1 MQSRGYKDV
10 LKSLS
15 ARTGAPLPSL
25 LVSFA
30 ILHEIT
36 AVVPLIAVFYGS
48 RSLGVGEGVVNAV
61 LSKETTA
68 VPSRA
73 KGVLQSWVAE
83 GEQWAA
89 RVGTRYGIFG
99 FEKRVTGTSNEA
111 PDDLQASS
119 RLAGDV
125 TNAIVAYGV
134 TKVSLSDMSSDPTQ
148 LMLGQA
154 LIPVRIGLSLYLAP
168 AFSRTFTEP
177 IRAAVLQSFRR
188 KQ

>member
-1 MQSRGYKDV
+1 MQSRSYKDA

-36 AVVPLIAVFYGS
+36 AVVPLVAVFYGS

-61 LSKETTA
+61 LSKETSA
-68 VPSRA
+68 VPSSA
-73 KGVLQSWVAE
+73 KGVLQSWVVE

-99 FEKRVTGTSNEA
+99 FEKRTSNEA
-111 PDDLQASS
+111 PNDLQVSS

-125 TNAIVAYGV
+125 ANAIVAYGV
-134 TKVSLSDMSSDPTQ
+134 TKVSMSDMPSDPIQ
-148 LMLGQA
+148 LMLAGQA
-154 LIPVRIGLSLYLAP
+154 LIPVRIGLSLYLSP

-177 IRAAVLQSFRR
+177 IRTTVLQSFRR